1 MPFPSGS
8 LGLVPWMNGRAPN
21 PPETMDWQTTVAFD
35 PNTSVV
41 FQWIEDGTYT
51 NPSIR
56 IYAHGTWG
64 NAIISHTVV
73 AVAITSNPVS
83 TTHTVANRT
92 ALFALTPTTGQ
103 TALVTSDSSY
113 WIAQGGFWVR
123 TVVEVNAGTTSA
135 FGVTADV
142 KTITVP
148 MADIPAINGVGLIAG
163 AYYQICLEENGL
175 HYSGG
180 EGYDAIFNIR
190 PLTPFQGG
198 MKTHCEL
205 CGIRLQIPRPQF
217 YQRNGKPK
225 CIMQ

>member
-1 MPFPSGS
+1 MAFPSGS
-8 LGLVPWMNGRAPN
+8 LGLVPWMNGRLPN
-21 PPETMDWQTTVAFD
+21 TLDWQTTKTFD
-35 PNTSVV
+35 PNTSIV
-41 FQWIEDGTYT
+41 FQWIEDGTYA

-56 IYAHGTWG
+56 IYAYGIWG
-64 NAIISHTVV
+64 NVRIAHTVI

-83 TTHTVANRT
+83 VNHTVATRVL
-92 ALFALTPTTGQ
+92 LFAITPTAGQ

-113 WIAQGGFWVR
+113 WIAEGGFWVR
-123 TVVEVNAGTTSA
+123 TVVEVSAGTTPA

-148 MADIPAINGVGLIAG
+148 MADIPAINGQALIPG
-163 AYYQICLEENGL
+163 AYYDLCWEENGL
-175 HYSGG
+175 HHTAG
-180 EGYDAIFNIR
+180 EGYDAVFNIR
-190 PLTPFQGG
+190 PLNPYQGG